1 MEMKRILT
9 NPWVLGGGAIAA
21 VVFFMIQNSDKGGTS
36 AEPGV
41 WNPNDG
47 MSINTFSTVSNDAA
61 LTYAE
66 NMAQIASAEKLGFA
80 QTRTTVALKA
90 LDAVQ
95 NMSGV
100 FTTELGKLQEADAG
114 VWNTQIQSATA
125 LAVDRNTNAVRR
137 DMIYVA
143 GDVSKFN
150 TQAEGRV
157 TIANNTLDLQ
167 AKMDKDMAD
176 ASTEN
181 LGNLLGFTSKLATLA
196 FGA

>member
-1 MEMKRILT
+1 
-9 NPWVLGGGAIAA
+9 
-21 VVFFMIQNSDKGGTS
+21 
-36 AEPGV
+36 
-41 WNPNDG
+41 
-47 MSINTFSTVSNDAA
+47 MSVNQFATVSNDAA
-61 LTYAE
+61 LTYSE
-66 NMAQIASAEKLGFA
+66 NMASIASAEKLGFA
-80 QTRTTVALKA
+80 QTRTAIALKA

-95 NMSGV
+95 NASGI
-100 FTTELGKLQEADAG
+100 FTTELAKMQEADAG
-114 VWNTQIQSATA
+114 IWNTRIQADTA

-157 TIANNTLDLQ
+157 SIANNTLSLQ
-167 AKMDKDMAD
+167 AQKDKDMAD